1 MIPAAFLCSRPKS
14 TPQGGWHQYF
24 LSTREEDEPQRHNSP
39 VLCHM
44 LMIKADGEFESLE
57 GLTHPIVHGDPV
69 SRGFGVKH
77 LALKISSPVIL
88 LIRSHLFPD
97 VTAAGVA
104 RLSCLPYSPRD
115 SVPAP
120 WCVGSRG
127 PARCPC
133 FAPWRDRR
141 SHRTSATRWMV
152 LRLISFTAE
161 LLLTL
166 SRRAGL
172 GVV

>member
-1 MIPAAFLCSRPKS
+1 MS
-14 TPQGGWHQYF
+14 
-24 LSTREEDEPQRHNSP
+24 HNSP

-57 GLTHPIVHGDPV
+57 GSIHPIVHGDPV
-69 SRGFGVKH
+69 SRGFGENAVKH
-77 LALKISSPVIL
+77 LALKISSPVTL

-97 VTAAGVA
+97 VTAACVA
-104 RLSCLPYSPRD
+104 RLSCLPYSPRH

-120 WCVGSRG
+120 WCVGS
-127 PARCPC
+127 ARCPC
-133 FAPWRDRR
+133 FAPWQDRR